1 MTKAFRAEMSLRAE
15 GFFWHSGFKDNVKIF
30 NTGDTG
36 LHRGKAGEDLFLL
49 VREAW
54 LTVWCADERA
64 GDGYAKSER
73 REDGPGPDEGCG
85 DSLS

>member
-1 MTKAFRAEMSLRAE
+1 MNLRAE

-49 VREAW
+49 VHGAR
-54 LTVWCADERA
+54 LTIWCADGRA
-64 GDGYAKSER
+64 GDGYAKSE
-73 REDGPGPDEGCG
+73 
-85 DSLS
+85 